1 MGSSARCNEA
11 ARRRGDGR
19 PSSLLP
25 TPLRPRP
32 VVQVGGTP
40 PQPAADRPPVP
51 CTPSFPLARARCARG
66 SPAGFA
72 HLSRHTRLLSL
83 AGSLS
88 RERGAPECRAQV
100 PFHRVPGI
108 PTRNF
113 ALAEFTTLA
122 APILHGF
129 IPTGEIGNLLKL
141 MKRSAID
148 LILLRDSL
156 ALTPSPWEPT
166 FLPDDR

>member
-1 MGSSARCNEA
+1 M
-11 ARRRGDGR
+11 
-19 PSSLLP
+19 
-25 TPLRPRP
+25 T
-32 VVQVGGTP
+32 
-40 PQPAADRPPVP
+40 
-51 CTPSFPLARARCARG
+51 
-66 SPAGFA
+66 
-72 HLSRHTRLLSL
+72 
-83 AGSLS
+83 
-88 RERGAPECRAQV
+88 
-100 PFHRVPGI
+100 

-113 ALAEFTTLA
+113 ALAEFMTLA

-129 IPTGEIGNLLKL
+129 IPTGEVGNLLKL